1 MWLAGAIG
9 AGVIALDA
17 QTRTPRRTTSQARRA
32 PALKVEPASIQ
43 CPSELGRGVRT
54 RLQFCDILISRQ
66 PGDGA
71 IVTIPPHEGQ
81 AWVTFT
87 LHNRHTFSEEEVRA
101 RRAYAR
107 YTAVVG
113 LLTMDGELIERAAV
127 QSEFFVEANLFD
139 RIEGGA
145 GPRGLKAVAPIGAE
159 QVRIPVESDVE
170 RVSLLGEKLI
180 VGRREANATY
190 TIVGTPIATV
200 SNVKVEY
207 RPRRTP
213 ARRR

>member
-66 PGDGA
+66 PDDGA

>member
-17 QTRTPRRTTSQARRA
+17 QTRTPRRTASQARRA

-66 PGDGA
+66 PDDGA

-159 QVRIPVESDVE
+159 QVRIPVEPDVE

-180 VGRREANATY
+180 VGRRDANATY